1 MDFNINKEQKM
12 YKNSAR
18 TFFKKEWSFDLLR
31 ELVEE
36 GGFSRKL
43 WKKIAELGWLGLLID
58 EEYGGF
64 SASFMD
70 ICIIMEEMGRCL
82 FPCPYLATAVV
93 GASILSKE
101 ADDSIKKKLLP
112 AIADGNAIITY
123 AFDGAYNRS
132 KKKYR
137 LKMNKHGD
145 EFLLNGSAMFVP
157 YAAIS
162 DYIICRAFDDSGS
175 SGSLFL
181 VDLKANGLSCEKIP
195 SFSVDS
201 YYKLFFENV
210 RVSAEKIIG
219 DIGQGSKIV
228 ERMMPKLLTACCVE
242 MVGGLD
248 RVLEIT
254 VQYLKER
261 KQFNKPLGALQVM
274 QHKCADMAIDLSAS
288 KFITYQAAWKLSE
301 GIPCIKD
308 VAMAKAYTGDAY
320 QRVTAS
326 AMQAHGAIGFTEEYD
341 LHYYYKQAKS
351 LQLMYGGGSWHRN
364 VVAREMGYYS
374 D

>member
-12 YKNSAR
+12 YKHSAR

-31 ELVEE
+31 ETVEE
-36 GGFSRKL
+36 GDFSRKL
-43 WKKIAELGWLGLLID
+43 WAKIAELGWLGLLVD

-64 SASFMD
+64 GASFMD
-70 ICIIMEEMGRCL
+70 ICIIIEEMGRCL
-82 FPCPYLATAVV
+82 FPSPYLATAVV
-93 GASILSKE
+93 GTSILSME
-101 ADDSIKKKLLP
+101 ADDAIKKKLLP

-123 AFDGAYNRS
+123 AFDGTHNGS
-132 KKKYR
+132 KNNYQ
-137 LKMNKHGD
+137 LKMNNHGD
-145 EFLLNGSAMFVP
+145 EYSLNGSAMFVP
-157 YAAIS
+157 YAKIC
-162 DYIICRAFDDSGS
+162 DYVICLAFDDSDS
-175 SGSLFL
+175 SSSLFL
-181 VDLKANGLSCEKIP
+181 VDLKDNGMRCEKIP

-201 YYKLFFENV
+201 YYKLLFNNV
-210 RVSAEKIIG
+210 RVPAEKIIG
-219 DIGQGSKIV
+219 EIGHGRKIIEKLV
-228 ERMMPKLLTACCVE
+228 PKLLAACCVE

-261 KQFNKPLGALQVM
+261 KQFDKPLGALQVM
-274 QHKCADMAIDLSAS
+274 QHICADMAIDLSAS

-301 GIPCIKD
+301 GISCIKD
-308 VAMAKAYTGDAY
+308 VAMAKAYAGDAY